1 MLLNER
7 YRERVRRKDLSLT
20 ERVIDSVMFH
30 YNKLRFPKN
39 EHIIDSKDLQL
50 VTEGFD
56 ILITTLG
63 VKNK

>member
-50 VTEGFD
+50 VTEGF
-56 ILITTLG
+56 
-63 VKNK
+63 VK